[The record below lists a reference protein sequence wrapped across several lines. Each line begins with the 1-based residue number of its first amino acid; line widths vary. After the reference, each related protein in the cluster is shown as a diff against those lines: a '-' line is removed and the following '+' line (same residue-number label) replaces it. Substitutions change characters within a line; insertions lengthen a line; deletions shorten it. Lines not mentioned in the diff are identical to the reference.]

1 MRAAFRMK
9 MNKLGSRKRII
20 LQKEDKDKAGVLT
33 PSERVSTCH
42 FLKGPAT
49 LQKHIRLDTRID
61 ACNPPEIDND
71 GYLDANNKNKIPLYN
86 EGIYSKREKRCHV
99 L

>member
-1 MRAAFRMK
+1 MK
-9 MNKLGSRKRII
+9 MSKHGSRKRII
-20 LQKEDKDKAGVLT
+20 LQKGNKDKAGVLT

-49 LQKHIRLDTRID
+49 LQKHIRSDTHID

-71 GYLDANNKNKIPLYN
+71 GYLDANNENKILLYN
-86 EGIYSKREKRCHV
+86 EGIYSRREKRSHV